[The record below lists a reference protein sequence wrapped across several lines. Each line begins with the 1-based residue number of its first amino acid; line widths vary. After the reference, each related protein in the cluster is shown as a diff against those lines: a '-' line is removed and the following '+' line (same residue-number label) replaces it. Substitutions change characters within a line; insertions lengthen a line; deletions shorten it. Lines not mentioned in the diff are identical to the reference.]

1 MTPKEVELPTSLSVC
16 RERLG
21 ELPGGMSGKG
31 QAQLTQQP
39 NRPRDS
45 DDNWQYPPE
54 VSALRPGG
62 QANLQAMPAYGSEHE
77 SNLKLLE
84 LFIT

>member
-21 ELPGGMSGKG
+21 ELPGGTSGKG
-31 QAQLTQQP
+31 QARLTQQP
-39 NRPRDS
+39 NWPRGS
-45 DDNWQYPPE
+45 DESWQYPPE
-54 VSALRPGG
+54 ASALRPGG
-62 QANLQAMPAYGSEHE
+62 QANLQAMPAYDSEHE

-84 LFIT
+84 LFIK